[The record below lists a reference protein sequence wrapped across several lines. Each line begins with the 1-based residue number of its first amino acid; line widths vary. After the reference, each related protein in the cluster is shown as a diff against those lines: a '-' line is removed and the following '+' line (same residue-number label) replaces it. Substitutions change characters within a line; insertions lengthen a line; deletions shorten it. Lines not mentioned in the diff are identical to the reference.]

1 MQLQSD
7 FTMIRHTISKL
18 ELIKIK
24 KKAMRHKVWFKL
36 LDKIDRAVIDLTI
49 GCVEKIRSSKL
60 AEIITKIVNKLKQT
74 LESPIKRLMKQ
85 VGLSLAQK
93 LSEIAQAW
101 GNKSASQWIKELS
114 FIRYLTIIY
123 VNTPIIFKT

>member
-1 MQLQSD
+1 
-7 FTMIRHTISKL
+7 MIRHTISKL